1 MSHDLNRTVP
11 RAPKTERWVLIMA
24 LAFVPVLGALVV
36 PEAARIALLA
46 IGGVTF
52 LAGFV
57 LMARK
62 SRTSRDN
69 ESLRRLVHSSSE

>member
-1 MSHDLNRTVP
+1 MSHDLNRTVS

-24 LAFVPVLGALVV
+24 LAFAPVLAALVL

-52 LAGFV
+52 LGGFV
-57 LMARK
+57 LMVRE
-62 SRTSRDN
+62 SRASRDN